1 MPAAG
6 GMGLRQKEE
15 NKAKK
20 QMNQST
26 KREEKEMINGAR
38 LGAAIERAGSGLNG
52 IIDGIC

>member
-38 LGAAIERAGSGLNG
+38 LGAAIERAGSGG
-52 IIDGIC
+52 RRQ